1 MSWNANQVREF
12 DIGLVYTAPFLRVNI
27 EQVEFYLTSS
37 RSIRMPDVMESVP
50 APASQ
55 LAGATP
61 CILNWGEVS
70 YGFDQSGDAV
80 ASMVVTATNAQ
91 IPLPLNL
98 TYAPILGLLSDY
110 LNLMTISGGND
121 TYSPPHVAIFYP
133 RLRVDTEDERHYVFR
148 GVINDFDVI
157 GDGKVVVMRLVEDSR
172 WNRQVPYRLSKDK
185 FARMPQENAGLPFPM
200 NYGVFGVE
208 SVKDWASST
217 SLGPWTNMSGAFFP
231 SSMLLMP
238 SYIVSARGG
247 QTSTTIHSIHC
258 HGLHNPPGYAI
269 KTGSL
274 VQGWDSFVIMG
285 DGQGA
290 IVPLCSRDHS
300 SAGWRDKI
308 RNETL
313 PYTVSG
319 DSSAELSNNGQS
331 DTDEMNVASLVE
343 LSGDFKAYGLIFPVK
358 EVATNNNGDTNNL
371 SSLFSNAHHRE
382 RTKMTDGDRWTW
394 FKDDTSSGATTQ
406 RRIMWEL
413 GAERNLGAIVGG
425 SAPGVE
431 IVVLGRVR
439 AGTTGTVTFAAE
451 LDIGD
456 TTSAGDTIVASGW
469 TGTVGATD
477 GYFRRSAYFPN
488 LTTLCTQVERWEF
501 VKSLD
506 RATTN
511 PGQGMILT
519 FKWTRSAADIKID
532 IIQVAL
538 VIRFRPSRYFVDNRT
553 RTFDYG
559 TKPGYNVVSGEED
572 ADAFVVK
579 RTVLTRVLAQQ
590 EALTQRRNAVAGLG
604 TSGYFFFDMP
614 GDPAWTG
621 ADTSSQIVVHN
632 PAEVARSIMLHYG
645 GYRKLGQNIA
655 WKTIDRPEFELN
667 SGSPRDWKV
676 AENALDLELRE
687 SIGNYDVSDTFKIAA
702 SIPSY
707 NTVREAVRAVISSA
721 PGLYVY
727 RSPLRAAAETQI
739 RRASWCC
746 SYPRTGD
753 PVTYRRRISLRND
766 TVQFSWQLTP
776 QAAVVN
782 DVKIRYGFATLKG
795 TYQRLLQY
803 SYENPRDHGWP
814 KNTGVSGIAED
825 IVVDN
830 LGYPA
835 AGFPI
840 RDIVSESYDW
850 FGNRTR
856 EYEFPFIYRW
866 QEALTIRNH
875 ILRWNALPR
884 VRLFM
889 VCNFTVS
896 DLQPGDVFQ
905 LDAEADSYIGSGVG
919 SATMGGGHNQW
930 PLKLYSWT
938 VPSWALATWLVERV
952 TYAIGE
958 KGELLTK
965 VQAIFNG
972 KMAEVASS
980 PQGDG

>member
-61 CILNWGEVS
+61 CIINWGEVS

-98 TYAPILGLLSDY
+98 SYAPIFGLLSDY

-121 TYSPPHVAIFYP
+121 TYSPPNVAIFYP

-185 FARMPQENAGLPFPM
+185 FPRMPQENAGLPFPM
-200 NYGVFGVE
+200 NYGVFGLE

-217 SLGPWTNMSGAFFP
+217 ALGPWSNMSGAFFP

-238 SYIVSARGG
+238 SYTVSARGG

-269 KTGSL
+269 KTGST
-274 VQGWDSFVIMG
+274 VQGWDAFVIQG

-290 IVPLCSRDHS
+290 IVPLCSKDHS
-300 SAGWRDKI
+300 SLGWRDKI
-308 RNETL
+308 RNENL
-313 PYTVSG
+313 PYTVTG
-319 DSSAELSNNGQS
+319 DSTPELGYNGS
-331 DTDEMNVASLVE
+331 LDTDEFNVASLVE
-343 LSGDFKAYGLIFPVK
+343 LSGDFKAYSLIFPVK
-358 EVATNNNGDTNNL
+358 EVASNNSGVSNNL
-371 SSLFSNAHHRE
+371 STLFANIHYRE
-382 RTKMTDGDRWTW
+382 RTKMTDGDRWTH
-394 FKDDTSSGATTQ
+394 FKDDGISGATTQ
-406 RRIMWEL
+406 RVICWEL
-413 GAERNLGAIVGG
+413 GAERNLGAIIGG
-425 SAPGVE
+425 SSPGVE

-439 AGTTGTVTFAAE
+439 SGTTGTITFAAE

-456 TTSAGDTIVASGW
+456 TTSAGDTITA
-469 TGTVGATD
+469 TGFTTVGPTD
-477 GYFRRSAYFPN
+477 GYFRRSAVFPN

-519 FKWTRSAADIKID
+519 FKWTRSTSSLTFD
-532 IIQVAL
+532 IIQVCL
-538 VIRFRPSRYFVDNRT
+538 VVHFRPSRYFVDNRT

-572 ADAFVVK
+572 PDAFVVK

-604 TSGYFFFDMP
+604 ASGYFFFDLP

-621 ADTSSQIVVHN
+621 ADASSQVIVHN
-632 PAEVARSIMLHYG
+632 PAEVARSILLHYG
-645 GYRKLGQNIA
+645 GYRKLGPNVA

-667 SGSPRDWKV
+667 SGNPRDWKA

-687 SIGNYDVSDTFKIAA
+687 AIGNYDVSDTFKIAA
-702 SIPSY
+702 SLTSY
-707 NTVREAVRAVISSA
+707 NTAREAVRAVISSA

-727 RSPLRAAAETQI
+727 RSPIRATGETQI

-746 SYPRTGD
+746 TYPRVGD
-753 PVTYRRRISLRND
+753 PVTYRRRISLRTD
-766 TVQFSWQLTP
+766 TIQFSWQLTP
-776 QAAVVN
+776 QAAIVN
-782 DVKIRYGFATLKG
+782 DIKIRYGFSTLKG
-795 TYQRLLQY
+795 TYQRILQY
-803 SYENPRDHGWP
+803 SYENPTDHGWP
-814 KNTGVSGIAED
+814 KNTGVSGIPES

-830 LGYPA
+830 LGYPSPI
-835 AGFPI
+835 FPI
-840 RDIVSESYDW
+840 RQIVTESYDW

-875 ILRWNALPR
+875 ILRWNAIPR

-889 VCNFTVS
+889 VCNFSVS
-896 DLQPGDVFQ
+896 DLQPGDVFM
-905 LDAEADSYIGSGVG
+905 LDQEADSYIGSGVG
-919 SATMGGGHNQW
+919 SASLGGGHNQW
-930 PLKLYSWT
+930 PLKLYNWT
-938 VPSWALATWLVERV
+938 VPAWNQATWLVERV
-952 TYAIGE
+952 TYAIGD

-972 KMAEVASS
+972 RIGETTQT
-980 PQGDG
+980 PLGDG